1 MAAILVIVS
10 LFCMHGFKTSDK
22 KDRNRLD
29 SARSMHTM
37 GVAVPVLFQSSES
50 SPRGVASL
58 RSVVTWLVVPRP
70 RASHDT
76 SASHRRPMRTYNS
89 ELYHNDE
96 ELRIPP
102 V

>member
-58 RSVVTWLVVPRP
+58 RS
-70 RASHDT
+70 ASRLLAGRSPT
-76 SASHRRPMRTYNS
+76 ESLS
-89 ELYHNDE
+89 
-96 ELRIPP
+96 
-102 V
+102 